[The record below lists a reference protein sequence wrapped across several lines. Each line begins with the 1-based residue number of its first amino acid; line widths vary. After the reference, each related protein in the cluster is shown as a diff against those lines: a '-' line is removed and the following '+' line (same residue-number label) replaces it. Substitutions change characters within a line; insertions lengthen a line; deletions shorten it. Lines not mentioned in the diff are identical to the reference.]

1 MLKLFRVGRILKLVK
16 NFQKLQRLVQTIIFS
31 FPSLLNATSLLFLAY
46 FLFSILAS
54 NIFGKI
60 NFLIYTNNNNKYL
73 FLFKILFHDL
83 S

>member
-16 NFQKLQRLVQTIIFS
+16 SFKKLQRLVQTIIFS

-60 NFLIYTNNNNKYL
+60 SYLIYTKNNNRYL